1 MTEITWGIRKIDTKE
16 IIVIERDE
24 TKAVN
29 FAGKINKKSNEE
41 IVEVVK
47 IITTQTIVSLQAI
60 FGRPVLA
67 GPDWPAPL
75 QRIKVLNT

>member
-47 IITTQTIVSLQAI
+47 IITTQTIVSL
-60 FGRPVLA
+60 
-67 GPDWPAPL
+67 
-75 QRIKVLNT
+75 